1 MYTVSQEGTLCVW
14 ESDTELEGLKKGPKY
29 SERKKME
36 EEKKNRE
43 EGEGNKDD
51 DDVEIIGEDGETRGD
66 VIKGSTDTPKQVEG
80 IKNVRYSQRS
90 KWVFPPLKISLF
102 LQSVSLFLRRIH
114 TMISVLVMKHGKSS
128 HFSVITLH

>member
-14 ESDTELEGLKKGPKY
+14 ESDTELEGLQKGPKY

-80 IKNVRYSQRS
+80 IKNVCYSQRS
-90 KWVFPPLKISLF
+90 K
-102 LQSVSLFLRRIH
+102 
-114 TMISVLVMKHGKSS
+114 
-128 HFSVITLH
+128 